1 MPLTRAAERAR
12 LDECSSEPIRT
23 PGGIQPHG
31 VLFAFNRESRRVIA
45 VSENAE
51 AFIGL
56 TPTDIMGQ
64 TAEQLV
70 GEDAIP
76 GLVMAAEGANP
87 RDIQIDGRWYD
98 AIVHR
103 DGPVSFVELEPQQA
117 DFNERDAASATYA
130 SADRLA
136 KLSTRAALL
145 EQITVEFRRLT
156 GFDRVMVYHFHDD
169 GHGEVVSEALAEG
182 MEPYL
187 GLHFPASDIPVQA
200 RALYLTKVSR
210 AIVSTV
216 NPPVPLL
223 SSVGPDIDLTHAELR
238 AVSPFHLQF
247 MRNMGQASTV
257 SFSLIYGERLI
268 GMITC
273 ASTAERRLPFLVRR
287 NLEVLANQVALQLG
301 AAADIAQ
308 LRRRTRTQDLRVSLL
323 GKIVASDDIAGALL
337 DGDFTVTDVIAADA
351 VAVRLSGEI
360 SRTDGAPELEALHL
374 LETEPGLGTHTNSLS
389 TDRPDF
395 AAAFPG
401 FTGLLVVKLGDDG
414 DFLAFFR
421 REVIQTIDWLGD
433 LTEQNREQKLSPRL
447 SFSAWR
453 QSVTGLSLPWDEA
466 VTAASVIAA
475 DVSSALARR
484 EESRLATLAML
495 DPLTGLANRR
505 ALTEHLDRREG
516 SSSGEVA
523 LLFIDLDNFK
533 AVNDTYGHE
542 AGDAVIIE
550 TGRRRRET
558 TPSHDRVVRRRGDE
572 LVGMCENSTPAEAES
587 LALRITA
594 AARQPIGEQGYAVTA
609 SVGIVTIPSNSA
621 TSEMLEQAD
630 AAMYRAK
637 QNGRN
642 GISF

>member
-1 MPLTRAAERAR
+1 VAPTRASERSR
-12 LDECSSEPIRT
+12 LEECSSEPIRT
-23 PGGIQPHG
+23 PGSIQPHG
-31 VLFAFNRESRRVIA
+31 VLLGFNRESRRVVV
-45 VSENAE
+45 VSENAAGFLGISPAE
-51 AFIGL
+51 IL
-56 TPTDIMGQ
+56 GQ
-64 TAEQLV
+64 TAEELI
-70 GEDAIP
+70 GEAAIP
-76 GLVMAAEGANP
+76 GLVLAAEGANP
-87 RDIQIDGRWYD
+87 RDLEIDGRLYD

-103 DGPVSFVELEPQQA
+103 DGPMSFVELEPQQP
-117 DFNERDAASATYA
+117 DFSERDAASATYA
-130 SADRLA
+130 AADRLA
-136 KLSTRAALL
+136 KLSSRTELLALITR
-145 EQITVEFRRLT
+145 EFSALT

-169 GHGEVVSEALAEG
+169 GHGEVVGETRAEG
-182 MEPYL
+182 LEPYL

-200 RALYLTKVSR
+200 RALYLTKTSR

-216 NPPVPLL
+216 NAPVPLL
-223 SSVGPDIDLTHAELR
+223 SSTGEDVDLTHAELR

-257 SFSLIYGERLI
+257 SFSLIHGGQLI

-273 ASTAERRLPFLVRR
+273 ASSTERRLPFLVRR

-308 LRRRTRTQDLRVSLL
+308 LKRRARAQELRMNLL

-337 DGDFTVTDVIAADA
+337 DGDFTLTDVIAADA
-351 VAVRLSGEI
+351 VAVRLSGET
-360 SRTDGAPELEALHL
+360 SRTESAPDLDALRVLES
-374 LETEPGLGTHTNSLS
+374 EPGLGTHTSALPV
-389 TDRPDF
+389 DRPDLG
-395 AAAFPG
+395 AAFPG
-401 FTGLLVVKLGDDG
+401 FAGLLVVKLGETG
-414 DFLAFFR
+414 DYLAFFR

-433 LTEQNREQKLSPRL
+433 LTDQNRAETLSPRL

-453 QSVTGLSLPWDEA
+453 QSVFGMSLPWGEA

-505 ALTEHLDRREG
+505 SLTEHLDRRAG
-516 SSSGEVA
+516 SSGEVA

-550 TGRRRRET
+550 TGRRLVEHTR
-558 TPSHDRVVRRRGDE
+558 SDDRVVRLGGDE
-572 LVGMCENSTPAEAES
+572 FVVMCENSSRAEAEK
-587 LALRITA
+587 LALRITE
-594 AARQPIGEQGYAVTA
+594 AARQPIGDQGYAVTA
-609 SVGIVTIPSNSA
+609 SIGIVTMASNSA

-637 QNGRN
+637 VNGRN